1 MSQQDPLEILLKE
14 ENLQKVTK
22 LMDVLPTF
30 EKVAEKLSEMDKKGE
45 LDFMLDML
53 GQVVSIADAIQKADL
68 MNTLV
73 SFGMDQIGKVQALWP
88 LLEKMTSDRV
98 ISIIQQLDIDSTLS
112 ALEKLTPVLNKL
124 TSDKAIKVLQSIDYD
139 SLLEYMGSLTP
150 LLSKL
155 TSEKTLK
162 IIQSLDMDALLTAA
176 ETMTP
181 TLTKLANMMSEMQKS
196 GQLDNLM
203 NLMQQGLALLD
214 TVQKTD
220 LVNTLIAFGMD
231 QIGKVQ
237 ALWPLL
243 EKMTSEET
251 INMIQKMDIDGLL
264 RAMNSLMPMMQKLTS
279 DRAIKLIQQL
289 DVESMLGAFEA
300 SMPVLKKLTD
310 EKTVKALAQ
319 MDMDSMINLMMK
331 FAELQRTG
339 VMDRMY
345 KLMDVMA
352 DPQLVDTMVSVME
365 KFAKAMKI
373 WANELPNVKPV
384 GIGGLAGLTRDP
396 DSKYALGIMTSLLKA
411 TGKAFK
417 E

>member
-53 GQVVSIADAIQKADL
+53 GQVVSIADAMQKADL

-98 ISIIQQLDIDSTLS
+98 INIIQQLDIDSTLG
-112 ALEKLTPVLNKL
+112 ALEKLAPVLNKL

-162 IIQSLDMDALLTAA
+162 IIQSLDMDALLSAA

-243 EKMTSEET
+243 
-251 INMIQKMDIDGLL
+251 
-264 RAMNSLMPMMQKLTS
+264 
-279 DRAIKLIQQL
+279 
-289 DVESMLGAFEA
+289 
-300 SMPVLKKLTD
+300 
-310 EKTVKALAQ
+310 
-319 MDMDSMINLMMK
+319 
-331 FAELQRTG
+331 
-339 VMDRMY
+339 
-345 KLMDVMA
+345 
-352 DPQLVDTMVSVME
+352 
-365 KFAKAMKI
+365 
-373 WANELPNVKPV
+373 
-384 GIGGLAGLTRDP
+384 
-396 DSKYALGIMTSLLKA
+396 
-411 TGKAFK
+411 
-417 E
+417 